1 MGCNHTKK
9 LNEIG
14 YTHKW
19 VNQKNTMLTPMTV
32 HFIQIRSRY
41 FGTELQ
47 NVKKEK
53 YLNQPFLSEINCIL
67 DMQVSLV
74 STIVCHYGGRPG
86 FGKWLFSGPCLGINH
101 STHQNFEKLSPT
113 KFFFDD
119 FPFLIF

>member
-1 MGCNHTKK
+1 MAVCPNNKRTKEALWPIIEENTMIFSDGLQSHKK

-14 YTHKW
+14 YTH
-19 VNQKNTMLTPMTV
+19 
-32 HFIQIRSRY
+32 
-41 FGTELQ
+41 
-47 NVKKEK
+47 K

-74 STIVCHYGGRPG
+74 PTIVCHYGGRPG

-113 KFFFDD
+113 TFFFDD